1 MKEKNIKI
9 IKPWNGD
16 FMYKEDGYEK
26 DNALFIP
33 VTVQAPS
40 GSELFLNGRP
50 MKAENGVYEGEAVLT
65 GYESKIVLTD
75 KDNRVLDEIRLY
87 WAKNTDMKYRF
98 SLDDNIWWL
107 RDLAKNASVYK
118 SLFDNPFLAFFKKLH
133 DAFGTKVHFNI
144 YYQDEADFNL
154 SMMPEKYKGE
164 FIANSDWIALT
175 FHALANDPDKPY
187 ENTTYEKIY
196 THCQMVT
203 DEIKRF
209 AGEEVLS
216 DYTTIHWGAV
226 NREGCKALKD
236 FGFKG
241 LVGYFEMVDGKP
253 LVSYYFD
260 EYYTKHIN
268 QRDIYR
274 DTEFGLTFIKND
286 MVVNTF
292 KREDI
297 IPSLEKTLSNPHTSR
312 FIELM
317 IHEQYYHPH
326 YIQYQPDYE
335 QKIWD
340 AVKLVAERGYKPAF
354 LKEIL

>member
-1 MKEKNIKI
+1 
-9 IKPWNGD
+9 
-16 FMYKEDGYEK
+16 
-26 DNALFIP
+26 
-33 VTVQAPS
+33 
-40 GSELFLNGRP
+40 
-50 MKAENGVYEGEAVLT
+50 
-65 GYESKIVLTD
+65 
-75 KDNRVLDEIRLY
+75 
-87 WAKNTDMKYRF
+87 
-98 SLDDNIWWL
+98 
-107 RDLAKNASVYK
+107 
-118 SLFDNPFLAFFKKLH
+118 
-133 DAFGTKVHFNI
+133 
-144 YYQDEADFNL
+144 
-154 SMMPEKYKGE
+154 
-164 FIANSDWIALT
+164 
-175 FHALANDPDKPY
+175 
-187 ENTTYEKIY
+187 
-196 THCQMVT
+196 MVT